1 MRAERATDDVGRQL
15 VRYRAWQRRFLASPG
30 DPAVRA
36 GFEDAVVA
44 LCAVTSRRCGRE
56 AAEAAEHGPLPASA
70 RPEAARRSAP
80 PGSG

>member
-36 GFEDAVVA
+36 RFEDAVAA

-56 AAEAAEHGPLPASA
+56 AAEAAE
-70 RPEAARRSAP
+70 RP
-80 PGSG
+80 PGGD

>member
-1 MRAERATDDVGRQL
+1 MRAEHATENVDRQL

-36 GFEDAVVA
+36 QFEDAVAA

-56 AAEAAEHGPLPASA
+56 AAEAAESPPHPGPAG
-70 RPEAARRSAP
+70 RAAPLA
-80 PGSG
+80 GD

>member
-1 MRAERATDDVGRQL
+1 MRTERVTEDVDLQL

-36 GFEDAVVA
+36 RFEDAVAA

-56 AAEAAEHGPLPASA
+56 AAEAAE
-70 RPEAARRSAP
+70 RPPDPRPRSRTAP
-80 PGSG
+80 PGE

>member
-1 MRAERATDDVGRQL
+1 MRAERATEDVGRQL

-36 GFEDAVVA
+36 QFELAVAA

-56 AAEAAEHGPLPASA
+56 AAEAAERPHDPEPAG
-70 RPEAARRSAP
+70 RRSP
-80 PGSG
+80 PGGD

>member
-15 VRYRAWQRRFLASPG
+15 ERYRAWQRRFLASPG

-36 GFEDAVVA
+36 GFQDAVVA

-56 AAEAAEHGPLPASA
+56 AAEAAEHGRLHASI
-70 RPEAARRSAP
+70 RPGSTRRAAP
-80 PGSG
+80 PGSD

>member
-1 MRAERATDDVGRQL
+1 MPAERATQDVDRQL

-36 GFEDAVVA
+36 RFEDAVAA

-56 AAEAAEHGPLPASA
+56 AAEAAERSPRPAPAGRAS
-70 RPEAARRSAP
+70 P
-80 PGSG
+80 PGGD

>member
-1 MRAERATDDVGRQL
+1 MRAKGATEDVDRQL

-36 GFEDAVVA
+36 QFEDAVAA

-56 AAEAAEHGPLPASA
+56 AAEAAERLPRPGPAD
-70 RPEAARRSAP
+70 RAAP
-80 PGSG
+80 SGGG